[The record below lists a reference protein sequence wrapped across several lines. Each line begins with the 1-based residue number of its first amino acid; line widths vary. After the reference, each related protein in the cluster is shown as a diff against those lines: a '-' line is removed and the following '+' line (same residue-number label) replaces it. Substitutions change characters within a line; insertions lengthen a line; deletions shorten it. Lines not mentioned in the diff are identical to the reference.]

1 MLQELCR
8 LIEFFYES
16 GLLVAAAAGP
26 SGCRGACPCG
36 RWQAMSPPA
45 RDAAAG
51 WRWLAGWGGLPH
63 VFESF
68 TNKSRKAGARG
79 WFRPMAMAPHG
90 SVAGPV
96 APPSG
101 PFGPAASWFLTAETA
116 SAGCRYGPSWLAER
130 AVSRRCGVALAGCF
144 GCARRETAVSQRVG
158 SLARIWPSWLVRPP
172 AGVNTALSGQIIL
185 ALIRH
190 AKSRCVAVGMLF

>member
-101 PFGPAASWFLTAETA
+101 PFWLAASWFLTAETA
-116 SAGCRYGPSWLAER
+116 SAGCRYGPAWLAIRPMLQPGNRSVNIFHVPKE
-130 AVSRRCGVALAGCF
+130 
-144 GCARRETAVSQRVG
+144 ARRWGRRLYRRRPT
-158 SLARIWPSWLVRPP
+158 VRP
-172 AGVNTALSGQIIL
+172 
-185 ALIRH
+185 
-190 AKSRCVAVGMLF
+190 

>member
-1 MLQELCR
+1 MKVDCWWLPPR
-8 LIEFFYES
+8 
-16 GLLVAAAAGP
+16 GRRAAAGLVL
-26 SGCRGACPCG
+26 
-36 RWQAMSPPA
+36 
-45 RDAAAG
+45 AAAG
-51 WRWLAGWGGLPH
+51 RPCSRRHAMLRLAGGGWRGGVGCRTFLNL
-63 VFESF
+63 F

-130 AVSRRCGVALAGCF
+130 AVSRRRGVALAGCF

-158 SLARIWPSWLVRPP
+158 SLARIWPSWLVGPP
-172 AGVNTALSGQIIL
+172 AGANAALSGQIIL

-190 AKSRCVAVGMLF
+190 AKSRCAAVGMLF

>member
-1 MLQELCR
+1 MKVDCW
-8 LIEFFYES
+8 
-16 GLLVAAAAGP
+16 GLPPRGRRAAAGL
-26 SGCRGACPCG
+26 AL
-36 RWQAMSPPA
+36 
-45 RDAAAG
+45 AAAG
-51 WRWLAGWGGLPH
+51 RPCRRRHAMLRRAGGVGWAA
-63 VFESF
+63 VCFESF

-79 WFRPMAMAPHG
+79 WFRPMAMAPPG

-101 PFGPAASWFLTAETA
+101 PFGPAVSWFLTAETA
-116 SAGCRYGPSWLAER
+116 SAGCRNGPSWLAER
-130 AVSRRCGVALAGCF
+130 AVSRRRGVALAGCF

-172 AGVNTALSGQIIL
+172 AVANAALSGQIIL

>member
-51 WRWLAGWGGLPH
+51 WRWLEGWSGLPY

-68 TNKSRKAGARG
+68 YKQKSQGRCPRLVSAHGYGAAWVGGRA
-79 WFRPMAMAPHG
+79 RC
-90 SVAGPV
+90 
-96 APPSG
+96 
-101 PFGPAASWFLTAETA
+101 AAVGAVLA
-116 SAGCRYGPSWLAER
+116 CRIMVFDGRNGLRRMPIR
-130 AVSRRCGVALAGCF
+130 AVLACRTGRFTPARRCLGWLFWPCPARNGCKPAG
-144 GCARRETAVSQRVG
+144 
-158 SLARIWPSWLVRPP
+158 WLVCPHLAIQ
-172 AGVNTALSGQIIL
+172 AG
-185 ALIRH
+185 
-190 AKSRCVAVGMLF
+190 

>member
-1 MLQELCR
+1 MKVDCW
-8 LIEFFYES
+8 
-16 GLLVAAAAGP
+16 GLPPRGRRAAAGL
-26 SGCRGACPCG
+26 AL
-36 RWQAMSPPA
+36 
-45 RDAAAG
+45 AAAG
-51 WRWLAGWGGLPH
+51 RPCSRRHAMLRRVGGGWRGGLPH

-68 TNKSRKAGARG
+68 TNKSRKAGARS

-101 PFGPAASWFLTAETA
+101 PFWLAASWFLTAETA

-130 AVSRRCGVALAGCF
+130 AVSRRRGVALAGCF
-144 GCARRETAVSQRVG
+144 GCARRETAVSQWVG
-158 SLARIWPSWLVRPP
+158 SFARIWPSWLVGPP
-172 AGVNTALSGQIIL
+172 AGANAALSGQIIL

>member
-1 MLQELCR
+1 MKVDCW
-8 LIEFFYES
+8 
-16 GLLVAAAAGP
+16 GLPRGLSLRPLAGHVAAGTR
-26 SGCRGACPCG
+26 CC
-36 RWQAMSPPA
+36 
-45 RDAAAG
+45 
-51 WRWLAGWGGLPH
+51 GGLA
-63 VFESF
+63 VAGGVGWAAVCFESF

-101 PFGPAASWFLTAETA
+101 PFWLAASWFLTAETA
-116 SAGCRYGPSWLAER
+116 SARCRYGPSWLAER
-130 AVSRRCGVALAGCF
+130 AVSRRHGVALAGCS
-144 GCARRETAVSQRVG
+144 GRARRETAVSQRVG
-158 SLARIWPSWLVRPP
+158 SLARIWPSWLVGPS
-172 AGVNTALSGQIIL
+172 AGANAALSGQIIL

>member
-16 GLLVAAAAGP
+16 GLLGAAAAGP

-36 RWQAMSPPA
+36 SWQAMSPPA
-45 RDAAAG
+45 RDAEVG

-79 WFRPMAMAPHG
+79 WFRPMAMAPPG
-90 SVAGPV
+90 SVAGSV

-101 PFGPAASWFLTAETA
+101 PFWLAASWFLTAETA
-116 SAGCRYGPSWLAER
+116 SARCRYGPSWLAER
-130 AVSRRCGVALAGCF
+130 AVSRRHGVALAGCS
-144 GCARRETAVSQRVG
+144 GRARRETAVSQRVG
-158 SLARIWPSWLVRPP
+158 SLARIWPSWLVGPP
-172 AGVNTALSGQIIL
+172 AGANAALSGQIIL